1 MKKRILIPTTILA
14 LVLASCSEKEET
26 SRKTGNIDS
35 PLSHLVLDNA
45 PDKPSDIATIRSSA
59 KPGETVTF
67 QGRIMGS
74 EPVFMN
80 GRAVMIM
87 GDPKKLTPCNEKH
100 DDECPTPWDVCCD
113 DPDVVTASI
122 VTVQAVDESGKPLK
136 APLKGV
142 SGLKELSSVTV
153 TGVVAEASNKEN
165 MVVNA
170 TGFFVLSDQK

>member
-1 MKKRILIPTTILA
+1 MKKTILLPTTILA

-26 SRKTGNIDS
+26 GKTTSDGDS
-35 PLSHLVLDNA
+35 PLSHLVLDTA
-45 PDKPSDIATIRSSA
+45 PDKPSEIATIRSSA

-67 QGRIMGS
+67 QGRVMGS
-74 EPVFMN
+74 EPVFMD

-87 GDPKKLTPCNEKH
+87 GDPKKMTPCNEKH

-122 VTVQAVDESGKPLK
+122 VTVQAVDDSGKPVK
-136 APLKGV
+136 GSLKGL
-142 SGLKELSSVTV
+142 SGLKELDSVTV
-153 TGVVAEASNKEN
+153 TGVIAETSNEEN

-170 TGFFVLSDQK
+170 TGLFVHTKKN